1 MGASAPASTGLWT
14 GKTISAA
21 AAVATLLFL
30 ALLGWRTQGN
40 RCREDVFAV
49 SRSPSSRWEVR
60 TYFTDCGFLRGYT
73 TRLAIRESPHPF
85 VPGSRGLVDSGLVLV
100 AGKRLP
106 VSVDWMG
113 DDTLSL
119 SCMGCRK
126 TPMFW
131 VRKGGS
137 PVVRLFDSAGSVLE
151 RP

>member
-1 MGASAPASTGLWT
+1 MASSETGGFWT
-14 GKTISAA
+14 GKTIALAA
-21 AAVATLLFL
+21 FLATLTFVGLL
-30 ALLGWRTQGN
+30 AWRVQHGTCEESLVSSHPSPGGGW
-40 RCREDVFAV
+40 EAKAF
-49 SRSPSSRWEVR
+49 
-60 TYFTDCGFLRGYT
+60 FTDCGLMRGFT
-73 TRLAIRESPHPF
+73 TRLALRRAGDPF

-106 VSVDWMG
+106 VTVEWIG

-131 VRKGGS
+131 VRKGGD
-137 PVVRLFDSAGSVLE
+137 PVVRLFDSAGSILE